1 MTLEILAFIVLINA
15 MATIALWSKAAR
27 RPEKLKKKF
36 LKRLWRSKPITPNHK
51 PPPPLKSDAWG
62 VHKKD
67 LQFFSDFVQFAN
79 VVNRWLADDESQWR
93 LQELPDPELR
103 ALSAGSPTYGRRS
116 DVFHNQVRVGTL
128 ELRAN
133 PDYSTRNPS
142 VVTHLEIEWARL
154 LSFGSIQS
162 FLREIALHTCE
173 PRPGTAE
180 YLQAHQQIDRAMM
193 AALWQ
198 NQEISQF
205 GMLDIE
211 GSGDYGRI
219 KLRLDGL
226 ASFYIDRR
234 QTLVNKAAA

>member
-1 MTLEILAFIVLINA
+1 
-15 MATIALWSKAAR
+15 MASDHSDLVSKLH
-27 RPEKLKKKF
+27 E
-36 LKRLWRSKPITPNHK
+36 
-51 PPPPLKSDAWG
+51 
-62 VHKKD
+62 
-67 LQFFSDFVQFAN
+67 QFFSDFVQFAN

-93 LQELPDPELR
+93 LQAPILELR

-116 DVFHNQVRVGTL
+116 HVFHNQVRVGTF

-180 YLQAHQQIDRAMM
+180 YLQAHQ
-193 AALWQ
+193 
-198 NQEISQF
+198 
-205 GMLDIE
+205 
-211 GSGDYGRI
+211 
-219 KLRLDGL
+219 
-226 ASFYIDRR
+226 
-234 QTLVNKAAA
+234 